1 MGCKHSAAVLTELQ
15 ETYFNDGRVSHGS
28 EHVRIHAQQRA
39 SEERRGEQQLSRTG
53 NFESDLQIAIH
64 RSLASSNT
72 STRLSSFLDKSTLS
86 EKDLSILRVYD
97 YKTPPKSLH
106 KFSKSAKMTS
116 NVNGKRNVSPSFS
129 PTSLFGLLKKGKHK
143 SGSSLDIAALE
154 DGRERDTDADATVF
168 RKAKRSG
175 SEDTVCL
182 DVDNEKEFDENDD
195 IKGEKV
201 KPRPVPPSLHTHTH
215 SLLHQSPLHFRDT
228 AKNTNA
234 FATRTGSRA

>member
-39 SEERRGEQQLSRTG
+39 SEERRGEQQLFRTG

-64 RSLASSNT
+64 RS
-72 STRLSSFLDKSTLS
+72 LDKSTLS

-154 DGRERDTDADATVF
+154 DGRKLDTDADATVF

-182 DVDNEKEFDENDD
+182 DVDIDKEFDENND

-201 KPRPVPPSLHTHTH
+201 KPRPVPPSPPPPHTAF
-215 SLLHQSPLHFRDT
+215 LLSSPPPPSIRIQ
-228 AKNTNA
+228 
-234 FATRTGSRA
+234 